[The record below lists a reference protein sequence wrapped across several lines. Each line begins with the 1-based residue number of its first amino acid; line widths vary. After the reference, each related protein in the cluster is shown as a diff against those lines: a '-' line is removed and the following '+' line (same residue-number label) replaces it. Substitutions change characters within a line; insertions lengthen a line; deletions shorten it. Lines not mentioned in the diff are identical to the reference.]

1 MTGQLPEA
9 LRTRTSFALIRLAA
23 IVRQDCAEKVA
34 TLGLNQQQHAI
45 LSCLDEFGPAVQK
58 DVAARLGLDSG
69 DLVAF
74 LDGLQ
79 DPALITRERD
89 RRDRRRQ
96 ILTITDSGRKLLGQA
111 EDLLGDEANGVLGTL
126 SAKQRADLYNLAV
139 TVLAEHAPETW
150 SASPAP

>member
-9 LRTRTSFALIRLAA
+9 LRTRASFALIRLAA

-58 DVAARLGLDSG
+58 DVAVRLGFDSG

-79 DPALITRERD
+79 ESGHLTRERD
-89 RRDRRRQ
+89 QRDRRRQ

-111 EDLLGDEANGVLGTL
+111 EDLLGDEAKGVLGALT
-126 SAKQRADLYNLAV
+126 ARQRADLYQLAI
-139 TVLAEHAPETW
+139 TVLAKHSPETW
-150 SASPAP
+150 SA

>member
-1 MTGQLPEA
+1 MTGQLPTA
-9 LRTRTSFALIRLAA
+9 LRTRPSFALIRLAA

-79 DPALITRERD
+79 DSALITRERD
-89 RRDRRRQ
+89 RGDRRRQ
-96 ILTITDSGRKLLGQA
+96 ILTITDSGRKLLGRA
-111 EDLLGDEANGVLGTL
+111 EDLLGDEAKGPLGTL
-126 SAKQRADLYNLAV
+126 TAKQRADLYKLAV
-139 TVLAEHAPETW
+139 TVLAEHSPETW
-150 SASPAP
+150 SA